1 MGRSELITYH
11 LMAKSLIEYSQ
22 SPTQNLQLLK
32 QLAQLLSISPK
43 HAYDTF
49 KLLMK
54 NRQDIQPN
62 DYNFI
67 DPKVDAFDQIFAQDF
82 KYQAETILNS
92 KVDMKNWDK
101 VDSQS
106 IQNKTK
112 IKRGISE
119 FVQLIE
125 QQKTSIQRKRLQNI
139 QSVMKQQLSSYAEYL
154 RSYLQ

>member
-67 DPKVDAFDQIFAQDF
+67 DPKVDAFDQLFTQDF